1 MFYGYRKPKHFDVF
15 FNDTKPKFLAKSYF
29 VKKQSYHMIIGL
41 PWAINSEKTNYLL
54 SGLIIG
60 YPFYYHTD
68 SFFLHNSIIV

>member
-41 PWAINSEKTNYLL
+41 PWAINSEKNLFAFRSYYWVPFLL
-54 SGLIIG
+54 S
-60 YPFYYHTD
+60 YR
-68 SFFLHNSIIV
+68 

>member
-41 PWAINSEKTNYLL
+41 PWAINSKKNLFA

-60 YPFYYHTD
+60 YPFYFHTD
-68 SFFLHNSIIV
+68 TFFFIIQ

>member
-41 PWAINSEKTNYLL
+41 PWAINSKKNYLL
-54 SGLIIG
+54 QVLLLGTLFIFTPILFS
-60 YPFYYHTD
+60 
-68 SFFLHNSIIV
+68 S

>member
-41 PWAINSEKTNYLL
+41 PWAINSEKKLFAFRSYYWVPFLL
-54 SGLIIG
+54 S
-60 YPFYYHTD
+60 YR
-68 SFFLHNSIIV
+68 